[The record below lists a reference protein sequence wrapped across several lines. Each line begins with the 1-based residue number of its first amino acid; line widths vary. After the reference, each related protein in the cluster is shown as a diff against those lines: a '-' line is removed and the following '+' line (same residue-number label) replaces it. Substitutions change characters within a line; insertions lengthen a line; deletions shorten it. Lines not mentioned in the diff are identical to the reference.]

1 MAVNDSVMNVATR
14 INTERM
20 QTQPVE
26 IPIKVKYKNYQG
38 ITSIRNIIPQ
48 NIYYGSTDYHKE
60 DQWLL
65 EVWDIE
71 KDALRTY
78 AVMDIIE
85 FIRD

>member
-38 ITSIRNIIPQ
+38 ITSIRTIIPQ
-48 NIYYGSTDYHKE
+48 QIHYGSMDVKQIGEMEVLQGTKE
-60 DQWLL
+60 YLF
-65 EVWDIE
+65 VMI
-71 KDALRTY
+71 AL
-78 AVMDIIE
+78 IKNSLK
-85 FIRD
+85 

>member
-38 ITSIRNIIPQ
+38 VTSIRIIIPQ
-48 NIYYGSTDYHKE
+48 QIHYGSTDYHKE

-65 EVWDIE
+65 DVFDVE

-78 AVMDIIE
+78 ALMNILE
-85 FIRD
+85 FIKE

>member
-1 MAVNDSVMNVATR
+1 MTISDSVMNVATR

-38 ITSIRNIIPQ
+38 VTSIRIIIPQ
-48 NIYYGSTDYHKE
+48 QIHYGSTDYHKE

-65 EVWDIE
+65 DVFDVE

-78 AVMDIIE
+78 ALMNILE
-85 FIRD
+85 FIKE